1 MGCGRRGGDRPRN
14 EPCAEDDRGRKTN
27 GHPSVRTAGVSP
39 AASLGARP
47 SFATEAE
54 RVSSNPASCRIS
66 PHARTRNP
74 PRVRDTRTII
84 VQCHARISAGGIPA
98 RARRRIPLSRARTRR
113 GSHDRAPSRTENA
126 PAHLFHPFH
135 AFHIAQNDAASRP
148 HGGCGV
154 ASPRRGVEESP
165 VHPAFHGAAQSRAA
179 RFSPTGPSPG

>member
-1 MGCGRRGGDRPRN
+1 MPLTIKQLLGATKAAADDEGFQIDGRELSQVRLVGNVGRG
-14 EPCAEDDRGRKTN
+14 
-27 GHPSVRTAGVSP
+27 

-54 RVSSNPASCRIS
+54 RDSSNPASCRIS

-113 GSHDRAPSRTENA
+113 GSHDRAPSR
-126 PAHLFHPFH
+126 
-135 AFHIAQNDAASRP
+135 
-148 HGGCGV
+148 
-154 ASPRRGVEESP
+154 
-165 VHPAFHGAAQSRAA
+165 
-179 RFSPTGPSPG
+179 